1 MFQVKSKDFA
11 GFFIESLDL
20 IHFCLEEN
28 AANYAII
35 FTRRHYAR
43 FRACLKIAFGKLC
56 VTVCGRFDPD
66 EGGVAGYAD

>member
-1 MFQVKSKDFA
+1 VFQVKSKDFA

-56 VTVCGRFDPD
+56 ATVCRNEFSNTL
-66 EGGVAGYAD
+66 